1 MNRKILTII
10 VRLFTALVIVGSFGL
25 VFLGANM
32 ENFSAQLEE
41 RIKAATIPGN
51 ISDEKLSS
59 GAPFNMYGKLRYSD
73 LSQDLRKRITK
84 EEFESIVNYFDAQKV
99 FNKTYKE
106 VIPFPKN
113 GYRLTQPILVGTIYF
128 EGKKYYINHKI
139 AIGYEHYVKPVIIE
153 WYMEIEPYEN

>member
-10 VRLFTALVIVGSFGL
+10 VRLFTALVIVGSFSL

-41 RIKAATIPGN
+41 KIKAATIPGN
-51 ISDEKLSS
+51 IGDEKLSS
-59 GAPFNMYGKLRYSD
+59 GAPFNMYGELRYSD

-99 FNKTYKE
+99 FNKAYKK
-106 VIPFPKN
+106 VVPFPKN
-113 GYRLTQPILVGTIYF
+113 AYHITQPILVGDIYY
-128 EGKKYYINHKI
+128 EGKWYYVEHKI
-139 AIGYEHYVKPVIIE
+139 AIGYEYYVKPVIIE
-153 WYMEIEPYEN
+153 WYIDIKSEES